1 MFCQQV
7 TVGRVADS
15 PSFLPFLLVLDLVEP
30 GVPKGLALPL
40 PPPVGRVSL
49 YGFQML
55 GVEPT

>member
-30 GVPKGLALPL
+30 CVPKGLAL